1 MTEQATTLVA
11 FRPRRLGHANLYVGD
26 LEASMRF
33 YNTVVGLEE
42 VYREPEVTAG
52 FLSNGNTHHDVGL
65 MQATVPAGG
74 THVTT
79 SGRTVKIVPR
89 TLATG
94 LNHLGWEMNNKDEL
108 IDAWRRAKA
117 AGNVRMPRTVNHQ
130 ITHSI
135 YVEDPDGNQH
145 EFYADQL
152 EDWRTVFRPDHDD
165 LLTHHWDP
173 SGEPGNDRQYWQ
185 EPTEFRTVP
194 NAVFHPR
201 SITHVGIVAKDFAA
215 MQRFF
220 TDVAG
225 LGVDDSAPASDD
237 AVLLKGQSR
246 FSLMLFAPAAGRTPG
261 LSYIAFELADDAE
274 LAGARERAEAA
285 NIKTESVGTSTLRVQ
300 DPDGLDVLFYAGLT
314 PAQLVQLGVSVVD
327 HA

>member
-1 MTEQATTLVA
+1 MTEKATALVA
-11 FRPRRLGHANLYVGD
+11 FRPRRLGHANLYVKD

-52 FLSNGNTHHDVGL
+52 FLSNGNTHHDIGL
-65 MQATVPAGG
+65 MQATVAAGG
-74 THVTT
+74 SHVTT

-89 TLATG
+89 GLTPG

-108 IDAWRRAKA
+108 IEAWRRAKA

-130 ITHSI
+130 ITHSV

-185 EPTEFRTVP
+185 EPTEFRSVP
-194 NAVFHPR
+194 GAVFHPR
-201 SITHVGIVAKDFAA
+201 AITHVGIVARDFAA
-215 MQRFF
+215 MRRFF
-220 TDVAG
+220 LDVAG
-225 LGVDDSAPASDD
+225 LEVDESTTASDD

-246 FSLMLFAPAAGRTPG
+246 FSVTLFAPRQGREPG
-261 LSYIAFELADDAE
+261 LRYIAFALQDAAGLE
-274 LAGARERAEAA
+274 GARERAAA
-285 NIKTESVGTSTLRVQ
+285 GGIATSNVSAQALRVV
-300 DPDGLDVLFYAGLT
+300 DPDGLDVLFYAGLS
-314 PAQLVQLGVSVVD
+314 PRELVELGCTVID